1 MHDCFGKPLKPFDRV
16 RAATKEEF
24 EAQGHTDVH
33 NLATL
38 SPAEQF
44 VFPASFD
51 SEACNV
57 HVVPTFT
64 FSPVQ
69 EAGGHAIGLRL
80 TAGTTWP
87 HLCTA
92 RALVKLEG

>member
-44 VFPASFD
+44 FFPGSFGSDTCNGYAAASY
-51 SEACNV
+51 A
-57 HVVPTFT
+57 
-64 FSPVQ
+64 FSPQ
-69 EAGGHAIGLRL
+69 QAQPGGGVELHLVVIP
-80 TAGTTWP
+80 TWP
-87 HLCTA
+87 TVCTA